1 MRCQRASLDL
11 TVSELQ
17 TTLEA
22 LSSPVR
28 REILWRIWDEE
39 LKAGEIAAAFR
50 LSAPTISAHLA
61 VLRQA
66 ELVHMRVDGTARLYR
81 AQRAKLRNFQTL
93 LVGESS
99 RWTPADDLPEADLSL
114 ARTGLMVLAAVETS
128 VAVEDLFRAFDDDR
142 LYSAW
147 LGVEVTLRE
156 RHFAA
161 TMEWG
166 TRVRGFY
173 DVVVPPELI
182 AFRWDF
188 ADDATPVPGAE
199 MAAYLR
205 FTSTAEGSRVEV
217 HQLVGDES
225 QAAFMQVAWGMVFG
239 RLKAGVDAALR
250 SEPVPP
256 RVARPKRR
264 LG

>member
-1 MRCQRASLDL
+1 MSTDSLASN
-11 TVSELQ
+11 VSELQ

-39 LKAGEIAAAFR
+39 LKAGEIAAAFH
-50 LSAPTISAHLA
+50 LSAPTISEHLA

-66 ELVHMRVDGTARLYR
+66 ELVHMRIEGTARLYR
-81 AQRAKLRNFQTL
+81 AQRTKLRNFQSL

-99 RWTPADDLPEADLSL
+99 RWMPADDLPEADGSS
-114 ARTGLMVLAAVETS
+114 ARTGLIVLAAVETR
-128 VAVEDLFRAFDDDR
+128 VAVEDLFRAFTDDR
-142 LYSAW
+142 MYSAW
-147 LGVEVTLRE
+147 LGVEVTLQD

-166 TRVRGFY
+166 TKVRGFY

-205 FTSTAEGSRVEV
+205 FTSTGEGSRAEV

-225 QAAFMQVAWGMVFG
+225 QAAFMQVAWSMVFG
-239 RLKAGVDAALR
+239 RLQAGVEAAVR
-250 SEPVPP
+250 AEPVAP
-256 RVARPKRR
+256 RAARPKRQ
-264 LG
+264 GG